1 MGFTQHLRA
10 RGEDGLAA
18 LMALRPDLA
27 SPPPSSVRALA
38 ARASGR
44 GSVERALAPLDALTL
59 QVLEATLA
67 LAGTAAHPVGPTAAE
82 VARATG
88 TEPAEIAAAV
98 RTLLDRSLLWSE
110 PWPVPD
116 DGPLRPAPGLD
127 DVLGPY
133 PAGLGPTLA
142 STLRRR
148 TPQALDRL
156 AEETGLPRPEPGPD
170 DLTGEVRPATTADG
184 EPALVGPL
192 AAHLAEPGVVERLLT
207 DAPPGSRRVLEALTW
222 GPPVGQAPQPGGPSS
237 PVRTAVQWLLRHGL
251 LAMSDAQHAV
261 LPREVGLA
269 LRAGRTHRVPAH
281 PPRVEPATPEP
292 AVVAADGAR
301 HAEEFVRLVSILIS
315 LWGEQ
320 PVTQVRTGGLGVR
333 ELRRL
338 AVRLDVPDAV
348 AALVVEV
355 AEAAGLVADDGA
367 EQPALVPTTDAD
379 TWLEAPIGDRWQTL
393 ARAWLVSDH
402 ATWLVG
408 SRDEGGTT
416 RGALDPELRRPW
428 VPRLRTTTLAALDEL
443 GALTAE
449 QVLEVLRWRT
459 PRTPPAPHGVE
470 AVLAEATLLGVL
482 GAGALTP
489 PGRALLAG
497 DVPEAVAAALEA
509 QLPASVD
516 EVVLQGDL
524 TGIVPGRPGPEL
536 AALLELT
543 AQVESRGAAL
553 TVRFTEASVRRA
565 LDTGIGAEELLTRI
579 SAHAR
584 GTVPQPLEYLV
595 TDVARRHG
603 LLRVGAASSYVRAQD
618 PTLLAGLLGDR
629 ALAGLN
635 LFALAPTVLAAQV
648 PAPQLAEALRERGLA
663 PVLEGPDGQVLVL
676 GHAPERIRPRRG
688 RRTADAPSD
697 DAAQARD
704 RRLHRLAGELIA
716 GEKRRG
722 EADDDID
729 PTDPAGPGL
738 AIGLLREAAAEHRP
752 VWLQLVGPD
761 GSTSRR
767 RVRPLRVD
775 AGRVRVLDLDR
786 EAELTV
792 AVHRIVDV
800 TP

>member
-18 LMALRPDLA
+18 LLALRPDLA
-27 SPPPSSVRALA
+27 SPPPSSIRALA

-44 GSVERALAPLDALTL
+44 TSVERALAPLDALTL
-59 QVLEATLA
+59 QVLEAVLA
-67 LAGTAAHPVGPTAAE
+67 LAGTAGHPSGPTAAE

-88 TEPAEIAAAV
+88 ADLDAVAAAA
-98 RTLLDRSLLWSE
+98 RTLLDRSLLWSD

-116 DGPLRPAPGLD
+116 DGRLRPSPGLE

-133 PAGLGPTLA
+133 PAGLGPTLTA
-142 STLRRR
+142 TLRRR
-148 TPQALDRL
+148 TPQALERL
-156 AEETGLPRPEPGPD
+156 AVDTALPASTD
-170 DLTGEVRPATTADG
+170 DAAPATTADG
-184 EPALVGPL
+184 EPALVGLLATHL
-192 AAHLAEPGVVERLLT
+192 AAPATVERLLD
-207 DAPPGSRRVLEALTW
+207 DAPPGARRVLEALTW
-222 GPPVGQAPQPGGPSS
+222 GPPVGQAPQPGGPTS

-251 LAMSDAQHAV
+251 LAMSDTQHAV
-261 LPREVGLA
+261 LPREIGLA
-269 LRAGRTHRVPAH
+269 LRGDRTHASPAHAPEVVPAV
-281 PPRVEPATPEP
+281 PDP
-292 AVVAADGAR
+292 AVVAGDGAR
-301 HAEEFVRLVSILIS
+301 HAEEFVRLVAALVAM
-315 LWGEQ
+315 WGDQ
-320 PVTQVRTGGLGVR
+320 PASQVRTGGLGVR

-338 AVRLDVPDAV
+338 AVRLEVTDAV

-355 AEAAGLVADDGA
+355 AEAAGLVGDDGA
-367 EQPALVPTTDAD
+367 EQPSLVPTTEAD
-379 TWLEAPIGDRWQTL
+379 TWLERPVGARWHAL
-393 ARAWLVSDH
+393 ARAWLASDH

-428 VPRLRTTTLAALDEL
+428 VPRLRTTTLGALESAGALDP
-443 GALTAE
+443 E
-449 QVLEVLRWRT
+449 QVIEVLRWRT
-459 PRTPPAPHGVE
+459 PRTPPAAHGVQ
-470 AVLAEATLLGVL
+470 AVLAEATALGVV

-497 DVPEAVAAALEA
+497 QDAGAALEA
-509 QLPASVD
+509 ELPAAVGH
-516 EVVLQGDL
+516 VVLQGDL
-524 TGIVPGRPGPEL
+524 TGIVPGRPSPDL
-536 AALLELT
+536 AALLELA

-553 TVRFTEASVRRA
+553 TVRFTETSVRRA
-565 LDTGIGAEELLTRI
+565 LDTGVDAQDLLERI
-579 SAHAR
+579 AAHAH
-584 GTVPQPLEYLV
+584 GAVPQPLEYLIV
-595 TDVARRHG
+595 DVARRHG
-603 LLRVGAASSYVRAQD
+603 LLRVGTASSYVRAED
-618 PTLLAGLLGDR
+618 PALLAGLLGDR
-629 ALAGLN
+629 ALAGLH
-635 LFALAPTVLAAQV
+635 LFALAPTVIAAQA

-676 GHAPERIRPRRG
+676 GQAPHRIRPRRG
-688 RRTADAPSD
+688 RRAADAPAD
-697 DAAQARD
+697 DAAEARD
-704 RRLHRLAGELIA
+704 RRLHRLAGDLLA
-716 GEKRRG
+716 GDRRRG

-729 PTDPAGPGL
+729 PGDPAGPGL

>member
-18 LMALRPDLA
+18 LLALRPDLA

-44 GSVERALAPLDALTL
+44 TSVERALASLDALTL
-59 QVLEATLA
+59 QTLEAVLA
-67 LAGTAAHPVGPTAAE
+67 LAGTAGHPTGPTADD
-82 VARATG
+82 VAAATG
-88 TEPAEIAAAV
+88 VSPDAV
-98 RTLLDRSLLWSE
+98 ADAMRTLADRALVWAD
-110 PWPVPD
+110 PWPLRPD
-116 DGPLRPAPGLD
+116 ARLRPAPALD
-127 DVLGPY
+127 EVLGPY
-133 PAGLGPTLA
+133 PAGLGPSLA
-142 STLRRR
+142 ATMRRR
-148 TPQALDRL
+148 TPQALERL
-156 AEETGLPRPEPGPD
+156 AEDTVLPPRPGAGGDGADAAP
-170 DLTGEVRPATTADG
+170 TTTADG
-184 EPALVGPL
+184 EPAVVGAL
-192 AAHLAEPGVVERLLT
+192 AVHLADPGTVERLLA
-207 DAPPGSRRVLEALTW
+207 DAPPGARRILEALCW
-222 GPPVGQAPQPGGPSS
+222 GPPVGQAPQPGGPAS
-237 PVRTAVQWLLRHGL
+237 PARTAVQWLLRHGL
-251 LAMSDAQHAV
+251 LAMSDTQHAV

-269 LRAGRTHRVPAH
+269 LRGGRTHAAPALA
-281 PPRVEPATPEP
+281 PALTPATPDP

-301 HAEEFVRLVSILIS
+301 HAEELVRLVGALVA

-320 PVTQVRTGGLGVR
+320 PASQVRTGGLGVR

-338 AVRLDVPDAV
+338 AVRLEVSDAV

-367 EQPALVPTTDAD
+367 EQPALVPTTEADA
-379 TWLEAPIGDRWQTL
+379 WLEVPIGARWHAL
-393 ARAWLVSDH
+393 AKAWLASDH

-428 VPRLRTTTLAALDEL
+428 VPRLRATTLAALDSA
-443 GALTAE
+443 GALPSD
-449 QVLEVLRWRT
+449 QVLDLLRWRT
-459 PRTPPAPHGVE
+459 PRTPPAVHGVE
-470 AVLAEATLLGVL
+470 AVLAEATALGVL

-497 DVPEAVAAALEA
+497 GDAGAALEA
-509 QLPASVD
+509 ELPAAVGH
-516 EVVLQGDL
+516 VVLQGDL
-524 TGIVPGRPGPEL
+524 TGIVPGRPSPDL
-536 AALLELT
+536 AALLDLA

-553 TVRFTEASVRRA
+553 TVRFTETSVRRA
-565 LDTGIGAEELLTRI
+565 LDTGIAAEELLARI
-579 SAHAR
+579 SAHAH

-595 TDVARRHG
+595 VDVARRHG
-603 LLRVGAASSYVRAQD
+603 LLRVGTASAYVRAED
-618 PTLLAGLLGDR
+618 PALLAGLLADR
-629 ALAGLN
+629 ALAGLH
-635 LFALAPTVLAAQV
+635 LFALAPTVIAAQA

-663 PVLEGPDGQVLVL
+663 PVLEGPDGEVLVL
-676 GHAPERIRPRRG
+676 GQASHRIRPRRG
-688 RRTADAPSD
+688 RRTAEAPSE
-697 DAAQARD
+697 DAVEARE
-704 RRLHRLAGELIA
+704 RRLHRLAGDLLA
-716 GEKRRG
+716 GDRRRG
-722 EADDDID
+722 EADDDLD
-729 PTDPAGPGL
+729 PSDPSGPGL

>member
-18 LMALRPDLA
+18 LLALRPDLA
-27 SPPPSSVRALA
+27 SPPPSSIRALA

-44 GSVERALAPLDALTL
+44 ASVERALAPLDALTL
-59 QVLEATLA
+59 QVLEAVLA
-67 LAGTAAHPVGPTAAE
+67 LAGTAAFPTGPTPDD

-88 TEPAEIAAAV
+88 ASGDGVDSAV
-98 RTLLDRSLLWSE
+98 RTLVDRALVWAD

-116 DGPLRPAPGLD
+116 GARLRPSPGLD
-127 DVLGPY
+127 EVLGPY

-142 STLRRR
+142 ATLRRR
-148 TPQALDRL
+148 TPQALERL
-156 AEETGLPRPEPGPD
+156 ADDTGLPARPGADGDGRD
-170 DLTGEVRPATTADG
+170 DTPTTTADG
-184 EPALVGPL
+184 EPAVGGAL
-192 AAHLAEPGVVERLLT
+192 AAHLADAVVVEGLLA
-207 DAPPGSRRVLEALTW
+207 DAPPGARRILDALTW
-222 GPPVGQAPQPGGPSS
+222 GPPVGQAPQPGGPAS
-237 PVRTAVQWLLRHGL
+237 PTRTAVQWLLRHGL
-251 LAMSDAQHAV
+251 LAMSDTQHAV

-269 LRAGRTHRVPAH
+269 LRGGRTHAAPAH
-281 PPRVEPATPEP
+281 APHVAPAIPDP

-301 HAEEFVRLVSILIS
+301 HAEDLVRLVATLVGM
-315 LWGEQ
+315 WGEQ
-320 PVTQVRTGGLGVR
+320 PAAQVRTGGLGVR

-338 AVRLDVPDAV
+338 AVRLEVTDAV

-367 EQPALVPTTDAD
+367 EQPSLVPTTDAD
-379 TWLEAPIGDRWQTL
+379 AWLEAPVGARWHAL
-393 ARAWLVSDH
+393 ARAWLASDH

-428 VPRLRTTTLAALDEL
+428 VPRLRAATLAALESA
-443 GALTAE
+443 GALE
-449 QVLEVLRWRT
+449 PDQVVDVLRWRT
-459 PRTPPAPHGVE
+459 PRTPPAAHGVQ
-470 AVLAEATLLGVL
+470 AVLAEATALGVV
-482 GAGALTP
+482 GAGALTQ
-489 PGRALLAG
+489 PGRVLLAG
-497 DVPEAVAAALEA
+497 GDAGAALEA
-509 QLPASVD
+509 ELQATVS

-524 TGIVPGRPGPEL
+524 TGIVPGRPTPDL
-536 AALLELT
+536 AALLDLAAE
-543 AQVESRGAAL
+543 VESRGAAL

-565 LDTGIGAEELLTRI
+565 LDTGVVAEDLLARI

-584 GTVPQPLEYLV
+584 GAVPQPLEYLV
-595 TDVARRHG
+595 VDVARRHG
-603 LLRVGAASSYVRAQD
+603 LLRVGAASSYVRAED
-618 PTLLAGLLGDR
+618 PALLAGLLGDR
-629 ALAGLN
+629 ALAGLH
-635 LFALAPTVLAAQV
+635 LFALAPTVIAAQA
-648 PAPQLAEALRERGLA
+648 PAPQLAEALRDRGLA

-676 GHAPERIRPRRG
+676 GRTAHRIRPRRG
-688 RRTADAPSD
+688 RRAAEAPAD
-697 DAAQARD
+697 DAAEARG
-704 RRLHRLAGELIA
+704 RRLHRLASDLLA
-716 GEKRRG
+716 GDRRRG

-729 PTDPAGPGL
+729 PADPAGPGL

-761 GSTSRR
+761 GSTARR